1 MTDQQSSLL
10 VGVFQHM
17 ADAKQAYDELSR
29 VGYGDDYLGLADP
42 LAGDNGLAK
51 ELTRAGVPEADSRF
65 YEREFQLGR
74 PIVTLRAGG
83 LQEGAIQ
90 KARDIFKQRSA
101 YDATSGRNQGDF
113 GENTKTNERTPFFD
127 IKPGSGESQG

>member
-10 VGVFQHM
+10 VGVFENM

-29 VGYGDDYLGLADP
+29 AGYGDDYLGLADP
-42 LAGDNGLAK
+42 LAGNDGLEK
-51 ELTRAGVPEADSRF
+51 ELKQAGVPAVDSRF
-65 YEREFQLGR
+65 YEHEFQSGR

-83 LQEGAIQ
+83 LQEGTIQ
-90 KARDIFKQRSA
+90 KARDILKQSGA
-101 YDATSGRNQGDF
+101 YDATSGRKQGDF
-113 GENTKTNERTPFFD
+113 GSNTKTDERTPFFD